1 MGMDGSHA
9 AGEHESG
16 RASYQLSDW
25 LYADRVPFHTMTI
38 ETTDWK
44 QRIVEL
50 VLVKQKLAELDTK
63 GLWQYRLPAV
73 AATETKLKSVEAYLG
88 EALDPAYRAFLLHAD
103 GWPAFYQTVDL
114 FGSEDLMGNDRQH
127 HATEM
132 LSHVEESVLTFG
144 GLRREE
150 LLPIAASP
158 VDLDLFV
165 MTSRLAAQPG
175 MVVWLAGSEIDRF
188 PSYDEYFLAMVDYNR
203 LEVQRLSFRF
213 KCATSAEGEVVV

>member
-1 MGMDGSHA
+1 MDGSHA
-9 AGEHESG
+9 EGKHESG
-16 RASYQLSDW
+16 RAIYQLSDW
-25 LYADRVPFHTMTI
+25 IYAHRVPFRAVTMETI
-38 ETTDWK
+38 DWK
-44 QRIVEL
+44 QRIIEL

-63 GLWQYRLPAV
+63 GLWQYRLPSV
-73 AATETKLKSVEAYLG
+73 AATEARLKSVEAHLG
-88 EALDPAYRAFLLHAD
+88 EALDPVYRAFLLHAD

-114 FGSEDLMGNDRQH
+114 FGSDDLMGNDRWH

-132 LSHVEESVLTFG
+132 LSYVEESVLTLG

-165 MTSRLAAQPG
+165 MTRRSAPQPG

-188 PSYDEYFLAMVDYNR
+188 STFDEYFLAMVDYNR
-203 LEVQRLSFRF
+203 LEVQHLRGAAS
-213 KCATSAEGEVVV
+213 